1 MFTLFRKV
9 NEVVCY
15 IGQCCSGLISQA
27 VRTLNNSAF
36 VLLLE
41 VHLCDPFRCY
51 LIHLRDVDSQISSS
65 DLILIVNWIFM
76 HEWFSFHHNCLIN
89 SVFAIEGDENPVN
102 VINMTNNHPDRRRS
116 LGESNRNISLQN
128 QKRNKIRLFC
138 INKMK
143 LFVGLFARFAFSLVT
158 LYNKI

>member
-65 DLILIVNWIFM
+65 DLILIVNWICM
-76 HEWFSFHHNCLIN
+76 HEWFCMHQGSYGVWKSMEKYGIWFKDFPGLEKYGKWKQSMEKYLCFQTCSLIY
-89 SVFAIEGDENPVN
+89 FF
-102 VINMTNNHPDRRRS
+102 NNR
-116 LGESNRNISLQN
+116 
-128 QKRNKIRLFC
+128 
-138 INKMK
+138 K
-143 LFVGLFARFAFSLVT
+143 LR
-158 LYNKI
+158 I